1 MFVTTVDINQN
12 IQIIPYNEDYAEE
25 TVRMWRD
32 SKEKAIG
39 IKDIHDFED
48 HLNFLK
54 NVLVNENK
62 VFLAID
68 GDAVKVVGILAV
80 AGNELNQLYIH
91 TDYQGI
97 GIGSR
102 LLELAKEL
110 SGGKLRLFTFEVNK
124 GAQAFYEKHGFKIIG
139 RGFENEENLPDIRYE
154 WKKI

>member
-1 MFVTTVDINQN
+1 MFVTIMNINQN
-12 IQIIPYNEDYAEE
+12 IQIIPYNENYAEE

-39 IKDIHDFED
+39 IKDLHDFED

-68 GDAVKVVGILAV
+68 DEAKKVVGILAI
-80 AGNELNQLYIH
+80 AETELKQLYIH

-97 GIGSR
+97 GIGNR

-110 SGGKLRLFTFEVNK
+110 SGGKLQLFTFEVNK

-139 RGFENEENLPDIRYE
+139 RGFENEENLPDILYE
-154 WKKI
+154 WENF